1 MTTFDDKL
9 ILFIQGEISRIEGEF
24 LDISQQIGVKTVSL
38 EGAQAR
44 QTKLREELSQKF
56 DQKKLKT
63 ILDLTNQIIENQTE
77 LTHAQSEKQYMSY
90 YHSNLLKM
98 LSIHNMTETT
108 ILKLSQDE
116 ASRKLSAEELNLIIG
131 AQEEERTRLSR
142 QIHDGPAQTVSN
154 MVLST
159 DLVARYIDKDLEIAK
174 KELQRLKD
182 SARATLQDIRAF
194 IFELRPMM
202 LDDLGL
208 VPTLTHYVDLLN
220 EREKINIK
228 LKTSGEDVRYKQVIE
243 DLIFRTLQEL
253 LAAKLKFGEDEV
265 IYLDVNTTKSEVDIE
280 INGTFQ
286 HLPGKMVETGQF
298 GLNVINSRIN
308 AIGGVF
314 SANGSD
320 KDHALVKIHLPI
332 SNKDIVSN

>member
-9 ILFIQGEISRIEGEF
+9 ILYIQSEISRIEGEF

-38 EGAQAR
+38 EEAQSR
-44 QTKLREELSQKF
+44 QTKLREELSDKV
-56 DQKKLKT
+56 DQKKLKSL
-63 ILDLTNQIIENQTE
+63 LDVTNQIIEKQSE
-77 LTHAQSEKQYMSY
+77 LTRAQAEKQYMSY

-98 LSIHNMTETT
+98 LSIHNLTETT
-108 ILKLSQDE
+108 MLKISQDE

-159 DLVARYIDKDLEIAK
+159 DLVTRYIDKDLEIAK
-174 KELQRLKD
+174 KELQRLKEA
-182 SARATLQDIRAF
+182 ARSTLQDIRAF

-208 VPTLTHYVDLLN
+208 IPTLTHYVDLLN
-220 EREKINIK
+220 ERERINIK
-228 LKTSGEDVRYKQVIE
+228 LKTTGEEIRYKQVIE

-253 LAAKLKFGEDEV
+253 LVAKLKFGEDE
-265 IYLDVNTTKSEVDIE
+265 IITLDIHTARNEVNIE

-286 HLPGKMVETGQF
+286 QHEGQMHETGQF
-298 GLNVINSRIN
+298 GLNVIDSRIN

-314 SANGSD
+314 STNGSD

-332 SNKDIVSN
+332 SIKDIVSN